1 MDAAPQPA
9 LGHGRMAEAG
19 LVGAVAV
26 VLAAAVFD
34 GGGATDDSLATVG
47 GTAILCAALAV
58 ALALRRRLPLPRLDP
73 AGAIVVIAATALTLW
88 AGVSIAWSIAGD
100 RSWEWLD
107 RGLVYLAF
115 LTLGLLAGATVH
127 GARRVTLLLAA
138 VIGAALCWALLGVA
152 VPRFFEDG
160 DRIARLREPVGY
172 WNGLAV
178 LADAALVLGLCVA
191 RDGRIARIAGALL
204 TYAGT
209 VAILLTQSRA
219 GVVAGAVVVALWL
232 LLSDERLQD
241 ALRACLFAGPGLLVG
256 GWAFTRPALVE
267 DGALRAERVADGR
280 WFAVFAVAGALAV
293 AAAAL
298 GVPAARLVAE
308 HGTRVRKAVL
318 RLTALGALAGALA
331 LVAAVGN
338 PISWASSQVSGGE
351 CTNAPGRLTDLCAN
365 NRLAWW
371 EEALDVAVDRPLGG
385 TGAGTFELARRRYR
399 EDATQV
405 DEPHSVPLQV
415 LADTGAVGL
424 ALLLLL
430 AVAAAGGIRRTLRD
444 GKDTALAALT
454 CVVVA
459 YAVHAVVDYDV
470 DFLAVTAPALVALGT
485 LLATGRGR
493 SGRRAGVAGLL
504 ALAAVAAAAVVSLV
518 LPELA
523 KREAARAVTSADA
536 GRVEEAVE
544 AADRARRLD
553 PLSIE
558 PLHSHAIA
566 ADAAGDEAAAV
577 AWYEEATRLQPE
589 NPDTW
594 YELGLY
600 HAIATGD
607 QCAAYQALNHSHT
620 LDPMSR
626 RWYRGGE
633 LDDARDAVNN
643 GACEPGR

>member
-1 MDAAPQPA
+1 MDAAPRPA
-9 LGHGRMAEAG
+9 LGHGRVAEAG
-19 LVGAVAV
+19 LVGALAL
-26 VLAAAVFD
+26 VLVAAVFD

-47 GTAILCAALAV
+47 GVAILSAALGM
-58 ALALRRRLPLPRLDP
+58 ALALRGRLPPPGLDP
-73 AGAIVVIAATALTLW
+73 VGVVAVLAATSLTVW

-115 LTLGLLAGATVH
+115 LALGMLAGATLA
-127 GARRVTLLLAA
+127 GARRVMLVLAA
-138 VIGAALCWALLGVA
+138 VIGAALGWALLGVA

-178 LADAALVLGLCVA
+178 LADAALVLGLCAA
-191 RDGRIARIAGALL
+191 RDGRIARVAGALL
-204 TYAGT
+204 TYTGT

-219 GVVAGAVVVALWL
+219 GVAAGAVVVALL
-232 LLSDERLQD
+232 LVLSDERLQD

-256 GWAFTRPALVE
+256 AWAFTRPALVE
-267 DGALRAERVADGR
+267 DGALRADRVADGH
-280 WFAVFAVAGALAV
+280 WFAVFAVAGALLV
-293 AAAAL
+293 ATVAL
-298 GVPAARLVAE
+298 GVPVARLVSE
-308 HGTRVRKAVL
+308 HGARVRRAIV
-318 RLTALGALAGALA
+318 RLTALAAIAGALA
-331 LVAAVGN
+331 LAAAVGN
-338 PISWASSQVSGGE
+338 PISWASSQFSGGE
-351 CTNAPGRLTDLCAN
+351 CANAPGRLTDLCAN

-371 EEALDVAVDRPLGG
+371 EEALDVAVDHPVGG
-385 TGAGTFELARRRYR
+385 SGAGTFELARRRYR

-405 DEPHSVPLQV
+405 NEPHSVPLQV
-415 LADTGAVGL
+415 LADTGGVGL

-430 AVAAAGGIRRTLRD
+430 AVAAAGCVRRTLRH
-444 GKDTALAALT
+444 GKSTPLVALT

-459 YAVHAVVDYDV
+459 YAVHALVDYDL
-470 DFLAVTAPALVALGT
+470 DFLAVTAPALVALGA
-485 LLATGRGR
+485 LLATGRRR
-493 SGRRAGVAGLL
+493 SEGRAGVGGLM

-523 KREAARAVTSADA
+523 ERDAGRAVTSADA

-553 PLSIE
+553 PLSID
-558 PLHSHAIA
+558 PLNARAIA
-566 ADAAGDEAAAV
+566 ADAEGDEAAAV
-577 AWYEEATRLQPE
+577 AWYEEATRSQPE

-607 QCAAYQALNHSHT
+607 QCAAYQALNASYT
-620 LDPMSR
+620 LDPKSR
-626 RWYRGGE
+626 RWSPGGI
-633 LDDARDAVNN
+633 LDVARDAVND
-643 GACEPGR
+643 GACE

>member
-1 MDAAPQPA
+1 MDAAPRPA
-9 LGHGRMAEAG
+9 LGHGRVAEAG
-19 LVGAVAV
+19 LVGALAV

-47 GTAILCAALAV
+47 GAAILSAALGT
-58 ALALRRRLPLPRLDP
+58 ALALRGRLPLPGLDP
-73 AGAIVVIAATALTLW
+73 VGVVVVLAATSLTIW

-115 LTLGLLAGATVH
+115 LALGTLAGATVD
-127 GARRVTLLLAA
+127 GARRVTMLLAA

-152 VPRFFEDG
+152 VPGFFEDG

-178 LADAALVLGLCVA
+178 LADAALDLGLCVA

-204 TYAGT
+204 TYTAT
-209 VAILLTQSRA
+209 VAVLLTQSRA
-219 GVVAGAVVVALWL
+219 GVVAGAVVVAVWL
-232 LLSDERLQD
+232 VLSDDRLQD
-241 ALRACLFAGPGLLVG
+241 ALRACLYAGPGLLVG

-267 DGALRAERVADGR
+267 DGALRADRVADGR
-280 WFAVFAVAGALAV
+280 WFAVFAVAGALLV
-293 AAAAL
+293 ATVSL
-298 GVPAARLVAE
+298 RVPVARLVAE
-308 HGTRVRKAVL
+308 HGSRVRRALL

-331 LVAAVGN
+331 LVVAVGN
-338 PISWASSQVSGGE
+338 PISWASSQFSGGE
-351 CTNAPGRLTDLCAN
+351 CANAPGRLTDLCAN

-371 EEALDVAVDRPLGG
+371 EEALDVAADRPLGG
-385 TGAGTFELARRRYR
+385 SGAGTFELARRRYR

-405 DEPHSVPLQV
+405 NEPHSVPLQV
-415 LADTGAVGL
+415 LADTGGVGL

-430 AVAAAGGIRRTLRD
+430 AVAAFGGVRRALRHD
-444 GKDTALAALT
+444 NSTPLVALM

-459 YAVHAVVDYDV
+459 YAVHALVDYDL

-485 LLATGRGR
+485 LLATGRRR
-493 SGRRAGVAGLL
+493 SDRRAGVAGLV
-504 ALAAVAAAAVVSLV
+504 ALTAVAVAAVVSLV

-523 KREAARAVTSADA
+523 ERDASRAVTSADA
-536 GRVEEAVE
+536 GRVEEAIDD
-544 AADRARRLD
+544 ADRARRLD

-558 PLHSHAIA
+558 PLHARAIA

-577 AWYEEATRLQPE
+577 AWYEEATRSQPD
-589 NPDTW
+589 NPDAW

-607 QCAAYQALNHSHT
+607 QCAAYQALNASYT
-620 LDPMSR
+620 LDPKSR
-626 RWYRGGE
+626 RWSPGGI
-633 LDDARDAVNN
+633 LDVARDAVND